1 MAIVKASEAAA
12 KKAATAQK
20 AATIVKATAT
30 KTAEKLTTII
40 KAASRRSEATAF
52 KADVTGTAVPPA
64 APGKVALP
72 AKAKKAPVVGGVVV
86 SPNKGKTA
94 VTPAAVPATAT
105 AVPATPVVKTPKTPK
120 APKVSPRTLIVD
132 LLLLRNM
139 TDEEIHAKVVA
150 KYGEGLYTTTRS
162 YVQLTRS
169 DLNAGLI
176 KKPIVEG
183 KLTAHIG
190 KVIIDDKGNHV
201 EQPYKPSNLRKAELV
216 FDVV

>member
-40 KAASRRSEATAF
+40 KAAARRSEA
-52 KADVTGTAVPPA
+52 TAVPPA

-94 VTPAAVPATAT
+94 VAPAAVPATAT